1 MLKIPT
7 VIALAV
13 LATGCANNRIHSWGG
28 YDDLLY
34 AGYKSPDQMEVA
46 RTKLEAHVL
55 TLKGSGQRVP
65 PGIYAELGTLYLQ
78 SGNKPKALGY
88 YQLEHDTWP
97 ESRYFMS
104 AMVANLSKDIAE
116 KKGDQK

>member
-1 MLKIPT
+1 MKKLIT
-7 VIALAV
+7 TIAIALLV
-13 LATGCANNRIHSWGG
+13 SGCATNRIHSWGG

-34 AGYKSPDQMEVA
+34 AGYKSPSQMEVS

-55 TLKGSGQRVP
+55 TLRAAGERVP

-78 SGNKPKALGY
+78 AGNTPKALSY

-97 ESRYFMS
+97 ESRFFMS
-104 AMVANLSKDIAE
+104 AMIANLSKNPKE
-116 KKGDQK
+116 KSGDLK